1 MRTTM
6 VMPSQN
12 ALKLP
17 AMRPDKML
25 SEAPPSR
32 EEVTTSLTWLD
43 SVDVKILTSS
53 GMIAPASVPHVMTVE
68 SFHHSVPSPRSLTRT
83 HEARY
88 VIATD
93 TNDVSHTSRVSGAS
107 KFMRCLEVHAGD
119 ASILGAHPGLVDQ
132 IRRAAGHDHEHA
144 HQEDPDQELDLHR
157 RLADG
162 EQDERD
168 ERDTGDAVGLEPV
181 RARSD
186 GVACVV
192 ARAVGDHTRV
202 AGVVLLDVED
212 DLHQVGAD
220 VGDLGE
226 DPARDTEGGRA
237 QRLADGEADEA
248 GTSVV
253 SRDEEEDAEHQEQ
266 LDADKQHPDAHAGLE
281 RDRVDRIGLPLQAG
295 EGRA

>member
-1 MRTTM
+1 MMAPPVISPSRKGGCSSESLSRFWVRPAVSTTM

-107 KFMRCLEVHAGD
+107 KFMRATPAYWARTQASLIRYDAPLATIMSTRIKKIQTRSWTCTAGSRT
-119 ASILGAHPGLVDQ
+119 ASRMNEMSA
-132 IRRAAGHDHEHA
+132 
-144 HQEDPDQELDLHR
+144 
-157 RLADG
+157 
-162 EQDERD
+162 
-168 ERDTGDAVGLEPV
+168 TPV
-181 RARSD
+181 
-186 GVACVV
+186 
-192 ARAVGDHTRV
+192 T
-202 AGVVLLDVED
+202 
-212 DLHQVGAD
+212 
-220 VGDLGE
+220 
-226 DPARDTEGGRA
+226 P
-237 QRLADGEADEA
+237 
-248 GTSVV
+248 
-253 SRDEEEDAEHQEQ
+253 
-266 LDADKQHPDAHAGLE
+266 
-281 RDRVDRIGLPLQAG
+281 
-295 EGRA
+295 

>member
-107 KFMRCLEVHAGD
+107 KLMRAKPAGRK
-119 ASILGAHPGLVDQ
+119 S
-132 IRRAAGHDHEHA
+132 
-144 HQEDPDQELDLHR
+144 
-157 RLADG
+157 
-162 EQDERD
+162 
-168 ERDTGDAVGLEPV
+168 
-181 RARSD
+181 
-186 GVACVV
+186 VV
-192 ARAVGDHTRV
+192 T
-202 AGVVLLDVED
+202 
-212 DLHQVGAD
+212 
-220 VGDLGE
+220 
-226 DPARDTEGGRA
+226 GGR
-237 QRLADGEADEA
+237 
-248 GTSVV
+248 
-253 SRDEEEDAEHQEQ
+253 
-266 LDADKQHPDAHAGLE
+266 
-281 RDRVDRIGLPLQAG
+281 
-295 EGRA
+295 